1 MPFTKNWMHLAWPIK
16 QQGPLLT
23 PEARRQVCMYI
34 KENAP
39 SKGIHVDCVN
49 GEDDHIHMLVLL
61 GVNMTVNKMVEVL
74 KGDTAFWINKQR
86 LVKGKFEWH
95 DEYFAVSVSESGVGA
110 IRSYI
115 NNQQALHQ
123 RKSFRDEC
131 LEFMSRYGFK
141 RGK

>member
-1 MPFTKNWMHLAWPIK
+1 MHLAWPIK

-23 PEARRQVCMYI
+23 HEARRQVCMYI

-110 IRSYI
+110 MRSYI
-115 NNQQALHQ
+115 NNQHVLHQ

-131 LEFMSRYGFK
+131 LEFMKRYGFRK
-141 RGK
+141 GK